1 MRQRIQEKWVKSVQ
15 YMSPYMKYLPLKA
28 SADHVNCSKVCLRG
42 TDCKIYDW
50 FGSSG
55 TTMCKVCNTNFTKK
69 IQTFFNVNLDL

>member
-42 TDCKIYDW
+42 TDCK
-50 FGSSG
+50 F
-55 TTMCKVCNTNFTKK
+55 TTGAAQVARLCARYATRILLRRFKPFLMS
-69 IQTFFNVNLDL
+69 I